1 MNLVNRLIS
10 ITFCYFFSL
19 NPNTWVLCDM
29 TTIEIFSIKMT
40 MKYDDVGLTPI
51 WSNFPDVHYFHTQ
64 IFKNYLPLF
73 Y

>member
-1 MNLVNRLIS
+1 
-10 ITFCYFFSL
+10 
-19 NPNTWVLCDM
+19 
-29 TTIEIFSIKMT
+29 MT